1 MNKLSLGLD
10 SPWIQLLQSRRIK
23 RLPLWILA
31 AVSDREKRDFALTAG
46 SSFGLIYNMNN
57 ERSIFV
63 KKLEDRKLNRRNT
76 VLVRAPDGHFGQL
89 GGFGGGLLPSELDTQ
104 PIHAR
109 QGITGA
115 NAKARFLKRCATS
128 PFVVW
133 MQALIEGC
141 CDENVACAFIRKSEV
156 GLGGGSF
163 LLRGPSDFNAHYEVT
178 NGTSVSAGPA

>member
-89 GGFGGGLLPSELDTQ
+89 GGFGGVSCRASSTLNRFTHGRGS
-104 PIHAR
+104 
-109 QGITGA
+109 QGRTRKLGS
-115 NAKARFLKRCATS
+115 LS
-128 PFVVW
+128 VVPP
-133 MQALIEGC
+133 LRSLFGC
-141 CDENVACAFIRKSEV
+141 R
-156 GLGGGSF
+156 
-163 LLRGPSDFNAHYEVT
+163 R
-178 NGTSVSAGPA
+178 